1 MICEDVFQYDV
12 VKMLNSRH
20 EQGKRKFDRKSW
32 WGKEMLSFAVLYLP
46 IQQRHG
52 DIAVDVAS
60 PRAQSRELH
69 GGRRRERR
77 RQGGRLRREL
87 ELVAAAEMP
96 HLSRRGRVT
105 AP

>member
-1 MICEDVFQYDV
+1 
-12 VKMLNSRH
+12 
-20 EQGKRKFDRKSW
+20 
-32 WGKEMLSFAVLYLP
+32 MLSFAVLYLP

-69 GGRRRERR
+69 GGWRRERR

>member
-1 MICEDVFQYDV
+1 MTG
-12 VKMLNSRH
+12 NH
-20 EQGKRKFDRKSW
+20 GGK
-32 WGKEMLSFAVLYLP
+32 KEMLSSPVLYLP

-69 GGRRRERR
+69 GGWRWERR

-96 HLSRRGRVT
+96 HLSRCGRVT